1 MKKYIIVLL
10 LTIMSIITF
19 SGCGT
24 NRERKLNVAEDD
36 VALLSIFADNGASES
51 NFFVRNLG
59 HAFLSV
65 ENISSSSF
73 MVGDREVKPS
83 ETITIGLWSILEHF
97 GVWYNVESNYIKE
110 HNKYNTRVS
119 ITIGISL
126 DDLNKVS
133 KIIDKNNKWTPLYN
147 CSKFALEIWNAVALE
162 SEIIDAKFITS
173 PSYLVDEIVK
183 FKEHQKNRECN
194 TDQIIRYYKEA

>member
-10 LTIMSIITF
+10 LTIMSIVTF

-24 NRERKLNVAEDD
+24 NRERELYVAPDD
-36 VALLSIFADNGASES
+36 VALLSIYADNGASES

-65 ENISSSSF
+65 ENISSASF
-73 MVGDREVKPS
+73 NVGDREVKPS
-83 ETITIGLWSILEHF
+83 ETITVGLWSILEHF

-126 DDLNKVS
+126 DDLDKVS
-133 KIIDKNNKWTPLYN
+133 KIIDENNKWTPLYN
-147 CSKFALEIWNAVALE
+147 CSKFALEIWNAVAQD
-162 SEIIDAKFITS
+162 SEKIDAKFITS
-173 PSYLVDEIVK
+173 PSYLVNEISK
-183 FKEHQKNRECN
+183 FEEYEKNRPCD
-194 TDQIIRYYKEA
+194 TDQVIRYYKEA